1 MKQLVILSGKGGTG
15 KTSLSAAFA
24 HLTGSRDAGIGAVFV
39 DADVDAANLGLVLQ
53 PDTVERHEFWGGSQV
68 QVQAELCGGCGTCQS
83 VCRFDAILSALEPYW
98 DYRVDPLACEGCAAC
113 LYACPNGAIQ
123 MVPQQEGYWF
133 YSQTPYGT
141 LFHAEL
147 FAGKEN
153 SGKLVTLVK
162 QQARLWAEDEGLPLV
177 IVDGPPGIGCPVIS
191 ACSGADL
198 GLIVTE
204 PGLAGLHDLKRALYT
219 LQHFRIPA
227 QICINKADL
236 YPEGTRQIWDFAAQE
251 GIEVLGEIPFD
262 ERIPHAMLKGAPV
275 TEAFPNSLAA
285 GAIRQIWGRALAGLF
300 PKKGE
305 ER

>member
-1 MKQLVILSGKGGTG
+1 MMKQLVILSGKGGTG

-24 HLTGSRDAGIGAVFV
+24 HLSNGIGGIFV
-39 DADVDAANLGLVLQ
+39 DADVDAANLGLVLH
-53 PDTVERHEFWGGSQV
+53 PDASESHEFWGGSQA
-68 QVQAELCGGCGTCQS
+68 QIQAELCSGCGACVS
-83 VCRFDAILSALEPYW
+83 VCRFDAIVPAQAPFIS
-98 DYRVDPLACEGCAAC
+98 YRVDPLACEGCAAC
-113 LYACPNGAIQ
+113 RYACPNEAIQ
-123 MVPQQEGYWF
+123 MVPQQEGHWF
-133 YSQTPYGT
+133 RSQTSYGV

-153 SGKLVTLVK
+153 SGKLVTLIK
-162 QQARLWAEDEGLPLV
+162 QQARLWAEDERLPLV

-204 PGLAGLHDLKRALYT
+204 PGLAGLHDLQRALRT

-236 YPEGTRQIWDFAAQE
+236 YPQGSEQIREFAARE

-262 ERIPHAMLKGAPV
+262 EHVPQAMLQGAPV
-275 TEAFPNSLAA
+275 TEAYPESLAA
-285 GAIRQIWGRALAGLF
+285 SAIREIWERAWTRLF
-300 PKKGE
+300 PEKVQAP
-305 ER
+305 